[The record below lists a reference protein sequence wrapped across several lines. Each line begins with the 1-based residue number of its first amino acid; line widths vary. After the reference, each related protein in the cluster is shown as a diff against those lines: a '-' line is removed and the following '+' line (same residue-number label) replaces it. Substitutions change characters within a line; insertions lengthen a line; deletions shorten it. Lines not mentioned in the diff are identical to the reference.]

1 MHSDCWVATQTYFKN
16 CITFEKKQN
25 GDTLFV
31 VWYANI
37 SALKSWETES
47 KCSPLASSC
56 LSLCFRVEF
65 QNKFYSGQ
73 GFKFVPFSFESILE
87 GRFDE
92 WLGSTSSGWAS
103 PPFFSV
109 CVYVC
114 MRSSAVFLHSLVLK
128 CGTIIWCELW
138 RSPCERVIFSSS
150 GVWDSSISSLT
161 KPWLLNTKMSSI
173 SLPN

>member
-1 MHSDCWVATQTYFKN
+1 M
-16 CITFEKKQN
+16 
-25 GDTLFV
+25 
-31 VWYANI
+31 WYANI

-114 MRSSAVFLHSLVLK
+114 MRSSAVLLHSLVLK

-161 KPWLLNTKMSSI
+161 KVCRWWCFLQSRSSVI
-173 SLPN
+173 PPRVIHNKGTCLFSLAEVI

>member
-1 MHSDCWVATQTYFKN
+1 MVTPYLLCDMQIFLHWKV
-16 CITFEKKQN
+16 EKQN
-25 GDTLFV
+25 PSVHHWLRP
-31 VWYANI
+31 A
-37 SALKSWETES
+37 
-47 KCSPLASSC
+47 C
-56 LSLCFRVEF
+56 LCFRVEF

-114 MRSSAVFLHSLVLK
+114 MRSSAVLLHSLVLK

-138 RSPCERVIFSSS
+138 RSPCERVIFFP
-150 GVWDSSISSLT
+150 VLVYETVPSLHHDYLT
-161 KPWLLNTKMSSI
+161 LKCLQSAFQTRNEV
-173 SLPN
+173 N